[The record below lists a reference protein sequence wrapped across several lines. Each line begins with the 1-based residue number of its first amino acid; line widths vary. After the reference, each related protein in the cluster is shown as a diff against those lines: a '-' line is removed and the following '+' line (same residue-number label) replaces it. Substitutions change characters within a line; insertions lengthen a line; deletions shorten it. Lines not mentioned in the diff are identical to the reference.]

1 MKHMPLRRESKK
13 FMRKLMIV
21 AVPVLLILAI
31 GASAVFATEYYKEK
45 KNENNLNIL
54 IEVFSSTISEYTDA
68 DIIETK
74 SVYGKLN
81 GNGNGIQYFGSVL
94 IRKDSI
100 KDVVSL
106 VEKLDLQFE
115 IVEYCVQYECDISS
129 KYLEHKTLKYDS
141 PIDADS
147 EYISIIFFNSKHPDS
162 DFLDVA
168 GH

>member
-1 MKHMPLRRESKK
+1 
-13 FMRKLMIV
+13 MRKITV
-21 AVPVLLILAI
+21 VVVSILLILAI
-31 GASAVFATEYYKEK
+31 GAGTGVVVEYFKEK

-54 IEVFSSTISEYTDA
+54 MEVFSSTISEYADA

-81 GNGNGIQYFGSVL
+81 GNGIQYFGSVL
-94 IRKDSI
+94 IQEDSI
-100 KDVVSL
+100 KDVASL

-115 IVEYCVQYECDISS
+115 IVEYCVQDECDISS
-129 KYLEHKTLKYDS
+129 KYLEHTTLKYDS

-147 EYISIIFFNSKHPDS
+147 GYISIIFFNSKHPDS

>member
-1 MKHMPLRRESKK
+1 
-13 FMRKLMIV
+13 MRKLMIV
-21 AVPVLLILAI
+21 AVTLLLILAI
-31 GASAVFATEYYKEK
+31 SAGAVFAAGYFIEK
-45 KNENNLNIL
+45 KNEKNLATL
-54 IEVFSSTISEYTDA
+54 MEGFSRTISEYADA

-100 KDVVSL
+100 EDVVSL

-115 IVEYCVQYECDISS
+115 IVEYCVQDECNISS
-129 KYLEHKTLKYDS
+129 KYLEHKTLKYDT
-141 PIDADS
+141 PIDANS

-162 DFLDVA
+162 DFLDLA

>member
-1 MKHMPLRRESKK
+1 MKKP
-13 FMRKLMIV
+13 MIV
-21 AVPVLLILAI
+21 AASVLLILAI
-31 GASAVFATEYYKEK
+31 GAGTVFASEYFKEK

-54 IEVFSSTISEYTDA
+54 MEVFSGTISEYADA

-94 IRKDSI
+94 ISKNSVEDI
-100 KDVVSL
+100 DSL
-106 VEKLDLQFE
+106 VEKLEIQFE
-115 IVEYCVQYECDISS
+115 IVEYCVQDESDISS
-129 KYLEHKTLKYDS
+129 KYLEHKKLKYDS

-147 EYISIIFFNSKHPDS
+147 EYISIMFFNSKHPDS

>member
-1 MKHMPLRRESKK
+1 
-13 FMRKLMIV
+13 MRKLTVV
-21 AVPVLLILAI
+21 ALSVLLILTI
-31 GASAVFATEYYKEK
+31 GAGTVFAAVYFMGK

-54 IEVFSSTISEYTDA
+54 MDVFSSTISEHADA

-81 GNGNGIQYFGSVL
+81 GNGNGIQYFGAVL

-115 IVEYCVQYECDISS
+115 IVEYCVQDECDISS

-147 EYISIIFFNSKHPDS
+147 EYISIIFFNSNHPDS
-162 DFLDVA
+162 CFLDIA

>member
-1 MKHMPLRRESKK
+1 MPLRRESEK
-13 FMRKLMIV
+13 FMRKLMVV
-21 AVPVLLILAI
+21 AVSVLLILAI
-31 GASAVFATEYYKEK
+31 GACTVFAAEYFKEK
-45 KNENNLNIL
+45 KNENNLNML
-54 IEVFSSTISEYTDA
+54 MEVFSSTISEYADA

-115 IVEYCVQYECDISS
+115 IVEYCVQDECDISS

-147 EYISIIFFNSKHPDS
+147 EYISIIFFNSKHPNS
-162 DFLDVA
+162 DFLDEA

>member
-1 MKHMPLRRESKK
+1 
-13 FMRKLMIV
+13 MIV
-21 AVPVLLILAI
+21 AVSVLLVLAI
-31 GASAVFATEYYKEK
+31 GAGAVFAAGHFKEK
-45 KNENNLNIL
+45 KNENNLNVL
-54 IEVFSSTISEYTDA
+54 MGEFLSTISEYADA

-115 IVEYCVQYECDISS
+115 MVEYCVQDECDISS
-129 KYLEHKTLKYDS
+129 KYLEHKTLKYDT
-141 PIDADS
+141 PIDANS

-162 DFLDVA
+162 DFLDEA